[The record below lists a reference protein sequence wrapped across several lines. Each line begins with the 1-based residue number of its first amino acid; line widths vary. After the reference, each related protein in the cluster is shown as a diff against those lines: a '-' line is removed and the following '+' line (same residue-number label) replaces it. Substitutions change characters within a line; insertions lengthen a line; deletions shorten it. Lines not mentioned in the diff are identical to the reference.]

1 MQASVPQSDSR
12 HPLTRL
18 LGNGANI
25 RVLRAL
31 TADEAPLSVTQ
42 LAERC
47 GLTPQG
53 TRLAL
58 EPLLDGRLV
67 RLLGGA
73 RTRLFTIEGRH
84 PFAKAVRT
92 LFTQEKAQWD
102 KLLHAWRALLGRDK
116 SVIAAWYL
124 EPAAGDD
131 ARSARALT
139 VWLVLADEQLDQAKS
154 AWPARWEEL
163 DLAAWT
169 SCTIHLLSLS
179 ELLALAADPPWW
191 QANTAQARALKG
203 LDPSVL
209 VLRSR
214 KPVQAALF
222 GP

>member
-1 MQASVPQSDSR
+1 MQASVPQNDSR

-31 TADEAPLSVTQ
+31 AADETPLSVTQ

-58 EPLLDGRLV
+58 EPLLEGRLV
-67 RLLGGA
+67 RLLGA
-73 RTRLFTIEGRH
+73 SRARLFTIEARH
-84 PFAKAVRT
+84 PFAKTVRT
-92 LFTQEKAQWD
+92 LFAQEQAQWE
-102 KLLHAWRALLGRDK
+102 KLLHGLRALLHKDRE
-116 SVIAAWYL
+116 VVAAWYL

-131 ARSARALT
+131 ARTERSLS
-139 VWLVLADEQLDQAKS
+139 VWLVLAAGPVEPQV
-154 AWPARWEEL
+154 
-163 DLAAWT
+163 AAWQDRYAT
-169 SCTIHLLSLS
+169 LEQGAWTACSIRGVTLGD
-179 ELLALAADPPWW
+179 LLALSADSLWR

-214 KPVQAALF
+214 KPAQAALF

>member
-1 MQASVPQSDSR
+1 MQASVPQNDSR

-18 LGNGANI
+18 LGNGGNI

-31 TADEAPLSVTQ
+31 AADDLPLSVTQ

-58 EPLLDGRLV
+58 EPLLEGRLV

-73 RTRLFTIEGRH
+73 RARLFTIEARH
-84 PFAKAVRT
+84 PFAKSIRT
-92 LFTQEKAQWD
+92 LFAQEQAQWD
-102 KLLHAWRALLGRDK
+102 RLHQALRGMLHKDRE
-116 SVIAAWYL
+116 VVAAWYL
-124 EPAAGDD
+124 EPAAGDAASD
-131 ARSARALT
+131 GRSLS
-139 VWLVLADEQLDQAKS
+139 VWLVLSESPVEPLVAACQERYAGLEPS
-154 AWPARWEEL
+154 AWTACSFRG
-163 DLAAWT
+163 
-169 SCTIHLLSLS
+169 LSLAD
-179 ELLALAADPPWW
+179 LHALSADPHWW
-191 QANTAQARALKG
+191 QANTAQARVLKG

-214 KPVQAALF
+214 KPAQAALF

>member
-1 MQASVPQSDSR
+1 MQASVPQNDSR

-18 LGNGANI
+18 LGNGGNI

-31 TADEAPLSVTQ
+31 AADDVPLSVTQ

-58 EPLLDGRLV
+58 EPLVEGRLV

-73 RTRLFTIEGRH
+73 RARLFTIEARH
-84 PFAKAVRT
+84 PFAKTVRT
-92 LFTQEKAQWD
+92 LFAQEQTQWE
-102 KLLHAWRALLGRDK
+102 KLLQGLRGLLHKDRE
-116 SVIAAWYL
+116 VIAAWYL
-124 EPAAGDD
+124 EPAAGDK
-131 ARSARALT
+131 AGAGRSLP
-139 VWLVLADEQLDQAKS
+139 VWLVLGEGAIEPLVTAWQDRYGALDQG
-154 AWPARWEEL
+154 
-163 DLAAWT
+163 AWT
-169 SCTIHLLSLS
+169 ACSFHGLSLAD
-179 ELLALAADPPWW
+179 LLALSADPLWW
-191 QANTAQARALKG
+191 QANTAQARVLKG

-214 KPVQAALF
+214 KPAQAALF

>member
-1 MQASVPQSDSR
+1 MQASVPQNDSR

-18 LGNGANI
+18 LGNGGNI

-31 TADEAPLSVTQ
+31 AADDLPLSVTQ

-58 EPLLDGRLV
+58 EPLVEGRLV

-73 RTRLFTIEGRH
+73 RTRLFTIEARH
-84 PFAKAVRT
+84 PFAKSIRT
-92 LFTQEKAQWD
+92 LFGQEQAQWERLHQALRG
-102 KLLHAWRALLGRDK
+102 LLHKDRE
-116 SVIAAWYL
+116 VVAAWYL
-124 EPAAGDD
+124 EPAAGAD
-131 ARSARALT
+131 ASDGRSLS
-139 VWLVLADEQLDQAKS
+139 VWLVLAGSPVEALVAACQERYAALEHS
-154 AWPARWEEL
+154 AWTTCAFRG
-163 DLAAWT
+163 
-169 SCTIHLLSLS
+169 LSLS
-179 ELLALAADPPWW
+179 DLHALSADTLWW

-214 KPVQAALF
+214 KPAQAALF